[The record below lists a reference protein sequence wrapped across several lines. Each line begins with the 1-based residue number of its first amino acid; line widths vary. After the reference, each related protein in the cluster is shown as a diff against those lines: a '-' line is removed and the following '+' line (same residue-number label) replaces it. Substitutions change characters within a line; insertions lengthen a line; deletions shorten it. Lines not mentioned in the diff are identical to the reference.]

1 MVANPPL
8 KTSELYEAARLRQA
22 TLQDAPS
29 LTTLYNRAR
38 DNQNET
44 VQSMLGWL
52 EHGGALLLE
61 SDENEILCAL
71 RWQEEGAG
79 WRVDRIATL
88 PAARGQSYGRWL
100 MTKVEALAIR
110 TNISTLTLTLDEV
123 RDDLLTYYQR
133 MGYQIT
139 QQGETSVT
147 LEKRV
152 GGMWQYKQ

>member
-1 MVANPPL
+1 MVPNPLPQ
-8 KTSELYEAARLRQA
+8 TSELYEAARLRQA
-22 TLQDAPS
+22 NLQDAPS

-38 DNQNET
+38 DTQAET
-44 VQSMLGWL
+44 VQSMLSWL

-61 SDENEILCAL
+61 TDQKEILCAL
-71 RWQEEGAG
+71 RWQEEGTG
-79 WRVDRIATL
+79 WRVDRVATL
-88 PAARGQSYGRWL
+88 PASRGQSYGRWL

-139 QQGETSVT
+139 EKGVESVT

>member
-1 MVANPPL
+1 MVSNPPPQ
-8 KTSELYEAARLRQA
+8 TSELYEAARLRQA
-22 TLQDAPS
+22 NLQDAPS
-29 LTTLYNRAR
+29 LTNLYNRAR
-38 DNQNET
+38 ATQAET
-44 VQSMLGWL
+44 VQSMLVWL

-61 SDENEILCAL
+61 SDANEMLCAL

-123 RDDLLTYYQR
+123 RDDLLNYYQR

-139 QQGETSVT
+139 DQAEDSVT